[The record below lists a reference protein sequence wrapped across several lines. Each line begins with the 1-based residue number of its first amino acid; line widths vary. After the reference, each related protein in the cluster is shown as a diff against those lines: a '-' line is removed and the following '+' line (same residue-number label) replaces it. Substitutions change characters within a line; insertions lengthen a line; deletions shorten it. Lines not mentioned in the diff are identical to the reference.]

1 MTLENTPKAICQMH
15 TRESY
20 VCMYVLYVWI
30 ACVYVCM
37 SVCLSLS
44 QCVCVCV
51 WGREGVYVYVYLHI
65 CEHKYIS
72 ITLLK
77 AMNAL

>member
-1 MTLENTPKAICQMH
+1 
-15 TRESY
+15 
-20 VCMYVLYVWI
+20 MY
-30 ACVYVCM
+30 
-37 SVCLSLS
+37 VCLSYSLS
-44 QCVCVCV
+44 LSVCV